1 MFFTQLDTLFPLLIT
16 CLLLSCRLGA
26 EECICFV
33 FSGRQESNDS
43 RILQMQFDLFP
54 ICREGGWDWTRLFVV
69 CTLYLTYLR
78 TYLPTCLPT
87 YLTTYLPAY
96 HYSLLVYTSVPA
108 STARIRQNLDPPLQ
122 NP

>member
-69 CTLYLTYLR
+69 CTLYLTY
-78 TYLPTCLPT
+78 
-87 YLTTYLPAY
+87 

-108 STARIRQNLDPPLQ
+108 STARIRQNWHPPLQ

>member
-69 CTLYLTYLR
+69 CTLYLTYLP
-78 TYLPTCLPT
+78 TYLPT
-87 YLTTYLPAY
+87 YLLAY

-108 STARIRQNLDPPLQ
+108 STARIRQNWDPPLQ